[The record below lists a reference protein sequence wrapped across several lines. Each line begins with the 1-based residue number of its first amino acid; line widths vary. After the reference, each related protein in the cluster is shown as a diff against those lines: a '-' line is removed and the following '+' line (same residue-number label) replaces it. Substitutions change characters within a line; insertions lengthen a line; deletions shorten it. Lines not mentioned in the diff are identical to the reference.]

1 MLTTF
6 LAILG
11 KLRFDAKGCV
21 CSLLVG
27 DPELDNG
34 LIIVNI
40 VSINQRLPFQ
50 RERPYLGSGPT
61 SLLTPSQEGL
71 KDPSGTSQ
79 CSECKPDSWPAE
91 QPTRNFLGRAPSLN
105 RGTVVSS
112 VVQEKPQL
120 LRWAGFHDTR
130 NASVILVKTIWVA
143 EKELRK
149 SMNLVQIQER
159 RLVDSADIHWDVFT
173 QSTVANVWPGR
184 LSEYWPPQTPDST
197 NCSVTI

>member
-79 CSECKPDSWPAE
+79 CSKGAKQILGLQSNRPKTFLAE
-91 QPTRNFLGRAPSLN
+91 PHLLIGNSGVLCSARETTASE
-105 RGTVVSS
+105 VSRVS
-112 VVQEKPQL
+112 
-120 LRWAGFHDTR
+120 
-130 NASVILVKTIWVA
+130 
-143 EKELRK
+143 
-149 SMNLVQIQER
+149 
-159 RLVDSADIHWDVFT
+159 
-173 QSTVANVWPGR
+173 
-184 LSEYWPPQTPDST
+184 
-197 NCSVTI
+197 